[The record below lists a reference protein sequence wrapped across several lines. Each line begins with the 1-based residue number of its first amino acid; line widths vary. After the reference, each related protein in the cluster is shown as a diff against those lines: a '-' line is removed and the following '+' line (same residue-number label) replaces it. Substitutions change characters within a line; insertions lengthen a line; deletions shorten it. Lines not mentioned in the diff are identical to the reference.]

1 MAQIEWDPDGTI
13 VQTDENGIR
22 WRMVGAVGPSVIEK
36 KNRYWEL
43 EARKRDLEEEL
54 NTVSTEQHQIYFSR
68 AARPAGR
75 ADRLG
80 WLQ

>member
-1 MAQIEWDPDGTI
+1 M
-13 VQTDENGIR
+13 
-22 WRMVGAVGPSVIEK
+22 GAVGPSVTEK

-54 NTVSTEQHQIYFSR
+54 NTVSTEQHQIDFSR

-75 ADRLG
+75 ADRMGLVAIMVVM
-80 WLQ
+80 

>member
-22 WRMVGAVGPSVIEK
+22 WRMVGAVGPSVTEK

-43 EARKRDLEEEL
+43 ETRKRDLEEEL
-54 NTVSTEQHQIYFSR
+54 NTVSTEQHQIDLWI
-68 AARPAGR
+68 AAQAG
-75 ADRLG
+75 G
-80 WLQ
+80 WEKE